1 MAHEALF
8 SPVRIG
14 AVDVTNRIFL
24 APLTRNRATPDGVP
38 GPFVAEYYAQ
48 RASGGLLITEAT
60 QISPMG
66 KGYINTPG
74 IHSDAQIA
82 RWKEI
87 TDGVHALGGK
97 IALQLWHV
105 GRISHSSLLP
115 GHAQPVSA
123 SGVRANA
130 QTFIETGLVDTSQ
143 PRALSI
149 EEIQAT
155 IADYALAA
163 RNAIA
168 AGFDLVEVH
177 AANGY
182 LIDQFLRD
190 GSNRRDDEY
199 GGSAENRVRFLREVV
214 AAIVDAIGADRV
226 GVRLSPTGQ
235 FNDMAD
241 SDPATT
247 FTTAVEALNAFDL
260 AYLHMVEEFPGVEGI
275 ENADAVLAAVR
286 QTWDGFYVANG
297 GYSAERAAAAVVD
310 GHADAVA
317 IGRDYIANPDL
328 PERIRADAP
337 LNEGDQ
343 ATYYGGG
350 AEGYTDYP
358 ALQPAE

>member
-38 GPFVAEYYAQ
+38 GPFLAEYYAQ

-155 IADYALAA
+155 IADYAQAA
-163 RNAIA
+163 RNAIT

-199 GGSAENRVRFLREVV
+199 GGSAENRARFLREVV
-214 AAIVDAIGADRV
+214 AAVVDAIGADRV

-247 FTTAVEALNAFDL
+247 FTTAVERSMPSTSPIFTWSRNSRALKASRTQARFWPRF
-260 AYLHMVEEFPGVEGI
+260 ARPGT
-275 ENADAVLAAVR
+275 DFMSPMAA
-286 QTWDGFYVANG
+286 
-297 GYSAERAAAAVVD
+297 
-310 GHADAVA
+310 
-317 IGRDYIANPDL
+317 IA
-328 PERIRADAP
+328 
-337 LNEGDQ
+337 Q
-343 ATYYGGG
+343 S
-350 AEGYTDYP
+350 
-358 ALQPAE
+358 ALQRLSSMDTLTPWRSAVTTSPILTCPSASARTPL

>member
-1 MAHEALF
+1 MAHEELF
-8 SPVRIG
+8 SPVRVG
-14 AVDVTNRIFL
+14 AVEAANRIFL

-38 GPFVAEYYAQ
+38 GPFVGEYYAQ

-74 IHSDAQIA
+74 IHSDAQIK

-87 TDGVHALGGK
+87 TDGVHARGGK

-105 GRISHSSLLP
+105 GRISHTSLLP
-115 GHAQPVSA
+115 DNAQPVSA
-123 SGVRANA
+123 SPIAAKA
-130 QTFIETGLVDTSQ
+130 QTFIETGMVDTSQ
-143 PRALSI
+143 PRALTLD
-149 EEIQAT
+149 EIQST
-155 IADYALAA
+155 IADYAQAA
-163 RNAIA
+163 RNAIE

-190 GSNRRDDEY
+190 GSNKRDDAY
-199 GGSAENRVRFLREVV
+199 GGSVENRVRFLSEVV
-214 AAIVDAIGADRV
+214 AAVVEAVGADRV

-235 FNDMAD
+235 FNDMSD
-241 SDPATT
+241 SDPQAT
-247 FTTAVEALNAFDL
+247 FVAAVQALNPFEL
-260 AYLHMVEEFPGVEGI
+260 AYLHMVEAFPGVEGI

-286 QTWDGFYVANG
+286 QAWDGPYIANG
-297 GYSAERAAAAVVD
+297 GYTGETAAEAIRS

-328 PERIRADAP
+328 PERIRANAS
-337 LNEGDQ
+337 LNEGD
-343 ATYYGGG
+343 ASTYYGGG

-358 ALQPAE
+358 VLEVAE